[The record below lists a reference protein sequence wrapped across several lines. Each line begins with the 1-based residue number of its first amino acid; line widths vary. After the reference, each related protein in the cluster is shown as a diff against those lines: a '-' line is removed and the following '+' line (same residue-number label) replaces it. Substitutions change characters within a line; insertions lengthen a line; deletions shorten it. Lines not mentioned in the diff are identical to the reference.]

1 MLAIRVES
9 RVLLI
14 NHIVDNTDKIVI
26 TTISSIKVKAL

>member
-14 NHIVDNTDKIVI
+14 NHIVDNTDRIVI